1 VALTAGIGLI
11 APVMAIWNDSLS
23 IWENVTTGN
32 LTGNVLFTK
41 VHAEDNTL
49 PHGGGWGTIS
59 TGIDDEIDNGD
70 VKTDHKITI
79 FIDQVRNKANW
90 TLNSKIENHGTI
102 PIRFLTPTV
111 CSDDALDV
119 SYQLPDQVIEP
130 GKKGLDPGDA
140 VEGQIRIDLLTAEAG
155 IYNFQIEVK
164 CIQWNA
170 FNDNLGWWID
180 TLHIYG
186 TVVVEPPPE

>member
-1 VALTAGIGLI
+1 M
-11 APVMAIWNDSLS
+11 AP
-23 IWENVTTGN
+23 
-32 LTGNVLFTK
+32 
-41 VHAEDNTL
+41 
-49 PHGGGWGTIS
+49 
-59 TGIDDEIDNGD
+59 
-70 VKTDHKITI
+70 
-79 FIDQVRNKANW
+79 
-90 TLNSKIENHGTI
+90 
-102 PIRFLTPTV
+102 
-111 CSDDALDV
+111 
-119 SYQLPDQVIEP
+119 YQLPDQVIEP